1 MASKKVEMVKS
12 QIAQAEVAK
21 VEGDYKDPVVRQVL
35 TKQDLN
41 KMVWR
46 SLLLQ
51 ASFNFERMQAAGW
64 TYGLIPGLKKIHKDE
79 EDLSTALSEHM
90 EFFNTHPF
98 LVTVIQGII
107 LAMEENKE
115 SRDAIR
121 GVKIAMMGPLGGIGD
136 ALFWLTLLP
145 ITAGIGAALAAGGNI
160 LGPILFLIV
169 FNIVHFGLRFFLM
182 HYGYHTGTKAIAS
195 LKEGTQKVS
204 RAASILGLTVVGA
217 LVATFINLNLDVTI
231 TAGEIFFNLQH
242 DVIDSIMPAFLP
254 LLYTFFGYWL
264 LKKGKSPLL
273 LIGITIVLGFVI
285 HWLQATF

>member
-1 MASKKVEMVKS
+1 MESNNTQVITNEL
-12 QIAQAEVAK
+12 
-21 VEGDYKDPVVRQVL
+21 GYKDPEVRKVL
-35 TKQDLN
+35 TKKDLN
-41 KMVWR
+41 TMVWR

-64 TYGLIPGLKKIHKDE
+64 TYGLIPGLKKIHTNK

-98 LVTVIQGII
+98 LVTIVQGII

-145 ITAGIGAALAAGGNI
+145 ITAGIGAALASGGNI
-160 LGPILFLIV
+160 AGPILFLIV
-169 FNIVHFGLRFFLM
+169 FNIIHFGLRFFLM
-182 HYGYHTGTKAIAS
+182 HYGYTTGTKAIAS
-195 LKEGTQKVS
+195 LKEGTQKIS

-217 LVATFINLNLDVTI
+217 LVATFVNFSLDVTI
-231 TAGEIFFNLQH
+231 TAGEIIVNLQEG
-242 DVIDSIMPAFLP
+242 VIDQIMPAFLP
-254 LLYTFFGYWL
+254 LLYTFFGYWM
-264 LKKGKSPLL
+264 LKKGKSPLV
-273 LIGITIVLGFVI
+273 LIGITIAIGLIGSLIGIF
-285 HWLQATF
+285 